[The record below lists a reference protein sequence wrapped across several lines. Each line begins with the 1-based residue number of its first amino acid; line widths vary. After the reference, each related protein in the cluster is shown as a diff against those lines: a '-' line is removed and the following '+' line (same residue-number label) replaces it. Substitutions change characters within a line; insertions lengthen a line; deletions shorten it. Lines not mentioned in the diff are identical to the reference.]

1 MIVFEGN
8 YCRLCIANA
17 RLMIVFM
24 RGLCCFLFFGIT
36 HLWFFFSGVHESLRL
51 VSPIIFWF
59 HRFLRV
65 NEVVRLVSAILPGS
79 FFKIVCRLS
88 ICQRTNCQL
97 SQLILRNEVHVFII
111 FLDFTDFILISPVSI
126 SDCQFVVF
134 CNAGFFFKT
143 SKVCKMCQISN
154 YQLIMVIL
162 PGNFAHY
169 TVWFPCD
176 FSIISCDCCVISVWT
191 PCDFRVIFFGFH
203 CCLVIYL
210 ATS

>member
-1 MIVFEGN
+1 MIVFVGN

-36 HLWFFFSGVHESLRL
+36 HLWFFFSGVHESL
-51 VSPIIFWF
+51 
-59 HRFLRV
+59 
-65 NEVVRLVSAILPGS
+65 RLVSAILPGS

-169 TVWFPCD
+169 TV
-176 FSIISCDCCVISVWT
+176 
-191 PCDFRVIFFGFH
+191 
-203 CCLVIYL
+203 
-210 ATS
+210 